1 MAGELSGRVA
11 LVTGAASGMG
21 RVMARAL
28 AGAGAKIAA
37 FDLSRSGLDALGG
50 EAVFAGKLLA
60 LTGDVSTPAD
70 CQRVVQET
78 ATKLGGVDILINC
91 AGVNMGP
98 ATQPGQS
105 RAKFYE
111 ANPEG
116 TLKILAINMG
126 GVYLMSRFAAPEML
140 RKNWGRIVNITTSF
154 DTMLTGG
161 LTAYGSAK
169 AAVEAATAGWAK
181 DLSGTGVTCNILVP
195 GGPTDTA
202 FFPPGSPKPPVLID
216 PQVMAVPVVWL
227 CSPASDGIS
236 GNRFIAR
243 DWDANLP
250 PNEAAEKVR
259 APAAWPTLAESAQ
272 TTRGVKI

>member
-1 MAGELSGRVA
+1 MTEALSGRVA

-21 RVMARAL
+21 RIMSRAL

-37 FDLSRSGLDALGG
+37 FDLNRSGLDALGA
-50 EAVFAGKLLA
+50 EPVFNNGFLA
-60 LTGDVSTPAD
+60 LTGDVSAPAD
-70 CQRVVQET
+70 CRRVVGET
-78 ATKLGGVDILINC
+78 VARFGGVDILINC

-98 ATQPGQS
+98 AAQPGQS

-116 TLKILAINMG
+116 TLKVLAINMG
-126 GVYLMSRFAAPEML
+126 GVFLMSRFAAPEML
-140 RKNWGRIVNITTSF
+140 KKNWGRIVNITTSF

-161 LTAYGSAK
+161 LTAYGTSK

-181 DLSGTGVTCNILVP
+181 DLAGTGVTCNILVP

-202 FFPPGSPKPPVLID
+202 FFPPGMPKPPVLID
-216 PQVMAVPVVWL
+216 PQVMALPAVWL
-227 CSPASDGIS
+227 CSSASDGIS
-236 GNRFIAR
+236 GQRFVAR
-243 DWDANLP
+243 DWDTKLP
-250 PNEAAEKVR
+250 PAQAAEKVR

-272 TTRGVKI
+272 ATRGVKI